1 MTDHPDAH
9 DAQLDRNLRRWAERL
24 PLPAA
29 PSARQR
35 AAWKTPPAVA
45 VEGEASPAAPQ
56 PRKGVI
62 RMFPA
67 RFWAITGSA
76 VAAAAL
82 GAALLLNPSGS
93 SRADAAMIL
102 QSFRDS
108 VHRGLRLDIRDIHVE
123 GLLVNGRVQL
133 DFAEPLNIGALLCED
148 QDFDMPEPAVVF
160 VDATVRADA
169 GAADL
174 AGLDAQV
181 TAALSQSEQWAYA
194 RVERLPDEIV
204 DELPPPIAYFATNL
218 LRNGVFVDIASLDA
232 LDSDDDDDSQTG
244 GHGAGVTGRINVG
257 VHNGHAGQANAPVAS
272 TKVDVRISTDEHE
285 ASQAAGFDLSA
296 DGPSHEML
304 ENLIRPLLSGAAGR
318 DDIDALI
325 ASLNSTNIATQVE
338 EVEPGFYVLHGGNL
352 NVGGDD
358 PFLANAEIRIAYR
371 ENVGVEWFALE
382 NLGDRNGSV
391 RVQFANDA
399 LDPALLN
406 RSRVI
411 QVGVTTVIDAN
422 TIGSFAQM
430 FGGAG
435 E

>member
-9 DAQLDRNLRRWAERL
+9 DAQLDRNLRRWAKRL

-35 AAWKTPPAVA
+35 AVWKTPPAVA
-45 VEGEASPAAPQ
+45 AGGEASPAAPQ

-82 GAALLLNPSGS
+82 AAALVLNPSGS

-123 GLLVNGRVQL
+123 GLLINGRVQL
-133 DFAEPLNIGALLCED
+133 DFTEPLNIGALLCED
-148 QDFDMPEPAVVF
+148 QDFDMPEPAAVF
-160 VDATVRADA
+160 VDATILADA
-169 GAADL
+169 EAADL

-181 TAALSQSEQWAYA
+181 TAALSQYEQWAYA

-204 DELPPPIAYFATNL
+204 DGLPPPIAYFATNL

-232 LDSDDDDDSQTG
+232 LDYQDNDSQGET
-244 GHGAGVTGRINVG
+244 HGAGVTGRISFG
-257 VHNGHAGQANAPVAS
+257 VHDGSAGQASAPVAS
-272 TKVDVRISTDEHE
+272 TKVDVRISSDELE
-285 ASQAAGFDLSA
+285 ASHDADFDFSA
-296 DGPSHEML
+296 EGPSHAIL
-304 ENLIRPLLSGAAGR
+304 ESFIRPLLIGAAGR

-325 ASLNSTNIATQVE
+325 ASLNSTNIAAQIE

-352 NVGGDD
+352 NVGSDD
-358 PFLANAEIRIAYR
+358 PFLANAEVRIAYR

-422 TIGSFAQM
+422 TIGSFAQL
-430 FGGAG
+430 FGGA
-435 E
+435 EE